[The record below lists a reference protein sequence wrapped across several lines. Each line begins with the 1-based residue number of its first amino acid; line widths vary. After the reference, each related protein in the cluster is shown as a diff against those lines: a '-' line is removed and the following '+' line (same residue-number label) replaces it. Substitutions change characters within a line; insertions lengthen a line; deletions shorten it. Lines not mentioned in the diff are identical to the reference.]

1 MELQFYP
8 AAADFRSF
16 VRSGAPAALPPS
28 DDDVRRAAKQF
39 FCDFFSRTQQ
49 GKILW
54 PKDDA
59 NFVCYSSVPRSLSHS
74 ISAIFRCSAAA
85 FVSVYTYITYY
96 YAGGGSGRLI
106 A

>member
-16 VRSGAPAALPPS
+16 VRSGAPAAAALRPS
-28 DDDVRRAAKQF
+28 DDVRRAAKQF

-54 PKDDA
+54 PKDGA

-85 FVSVYTYITYY
+85 FVSVYTY